1 MPWGYGAATH
11 TEHAVA
17 TTTAQ
22 SIAANPNRKY
32 LLLVNDSDQIIYLG
46 LSVAAVLNKGIR
58 LNASGGS
65 YEMSFLLGNLFTGA
79 VNAIHAGVGTKNMM
93 MTEGV

>member
-17 TTTAQ
+17 TTTAA
-22 SIAANPNRKY
+22 SIAANANRKY
-32 LLLVNDSDQIIYLG
+32 LLLVNDSDTVIYLG
-46 LSVAAVLNKGIR
+46 LGTAAVLNKGIR
-58 LNASGGS
+58 LNALGGS

-79 VNAIHAGVGTKNMM
+79 VNAIHGGTGTKNLM
-93 MTEGV
+93 MTEGI